1 MRQQDEVPE
10 VELVCLSEVSN
21 DSKYSTYICENCLKE
36 YIVYDS
42 DWGSLP
48 RNHQAAAVTRFGRE
62 RIRELR
68 ALREFAQSYQ
78 LFSPRWGVEDSRV
91 SSRSSS

>member
-1 MRQQDEVPE
+1 MRQDTIIS

-21 DSKYSTYICENCLKE
+21 SPIHSTYICENCLKE

-48 RNHQAAAVTRFGRE
+48 RNHQAVVVTMFDRE
-62 RIRELR
+62 RVRELR
-68 ALREFAQSYQ
+68 ALRE
-78 LFSPRWGVEDSRV
+78 LT
-91 SSRSSS
+91 